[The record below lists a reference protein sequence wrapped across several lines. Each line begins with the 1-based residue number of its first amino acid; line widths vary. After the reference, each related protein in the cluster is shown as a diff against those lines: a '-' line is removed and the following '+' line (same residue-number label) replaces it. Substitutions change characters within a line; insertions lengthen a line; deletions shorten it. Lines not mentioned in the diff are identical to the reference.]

1 MINVLIVEDDRMA
14 SKLLEMFLQDS
25 KIYKVA
31 ATVESASM
39 AELFC
44 SKGMCD
50 LILMDVCTSM
60 NASGLDAAEKIKAA
74 YPEIKIIIITS
85 QPEISFIERAKCIGV
100 DSFWYKSPIESELL
114 SVMDRT
120 VAGEQVFP
128 ETPPTLKMG
137 CALSVEFTDR
147 ELDVLRELITG
158 DTNKEIADRL
168 NMSQYTVRD
177 YIQSMLDK
185 TGFRSRTELAV
196 KARELGIIIP
206 ENKK

>member
-14 SKLLEMFLQDS
+14 SKLLEVFLQDS
-25 KIYKVA
+25 EVYKVI

-44 SKGMCD
+44 SKNMCD

-60 NASGLDAAEKIKAA
+60 NASGLDAAEKIKAV

-85 QPEISFIERAKCIGV
+85 QPEISFLERAKNIGV
-100 DSFWYKSPIESELL
+100 ESFWYKTPVASELI
-114 SVMDRT
+114 SVMDST
-120 VAGEQVFP
+120 VAGKNVYP
-128 ETPPTLKMG
+128 DMTPTLKMG
-137 CALSVEFTDR
+137 YALSVDFTDR
-147 ELDVLRELITG
+147 ELDVLRALITG
-158 DTNKEIADRL
+158 DTNKEIGERL

-177 YIQSMLDK
+177 YIQSMLEK

-196 KARELGIIIP
+196 KARESGLVI
-206 ENKK
+206 NQ

>member
-25 KIYKVA
+25 KIYEVA

-44 SKGMCD
+44 SKGMCE

-85 QPEISFIERAKCIGV
+85 QPEISFIERAKSIGV
-100 DSFWYKSPIESELL
+100 DSFWYKSPVESELL

-120 VAGEQVFP
+120 VAGEHVYP
-128 ETPPTLKMG
+128 EMTPTLKMG
-137 CALSVEFTDR
+137 CALSIEFTDR

-177 YIQSMLDK
+177 YIQSMLEK

-196 KARELGIIIP
+196 KARESGLVI
-206 ENKK
+206 NQ

>member
-1 MINVLIVEDDRMA
+1 MIKVLIVEDDRMA

-85 QPEISFIERAKCIGV
+85 QPEISFIERAKSICV
-100 DSFWYKSPIESELL
+100 DSFWYKSPVESELL
-114 SVMDRT
+114 SIMDRT
-120 VAGEQVFP
+120 VAGEHVYP
-128 ETPPTLKMG
+128 EMTPTLKMG
-137 CALSVEFTDR
+137 CALSIEFTDR

-177 YIQSMLDK
+177 YIQSMLEK

-196 KARELGIIIP
+196 KARESGLVI
-206 ENKK
+206 NQ

>member
-1 MINVLIVEDDRMA
+1 MIKVLIVEDDRMA
-14 SKLLEMFLQDS
+14 SKLLEMFLLDS

-44 SKGMCD
+44 SKGMCE

-85 QPEISFIERAKCIGV
+85 QPEISFIERAKSIGV
-100 DSFWYKSPIESELL
+100 DSFWYKSPVESELL

-120 VAGEQVFP
+120 VAGEHVYP
-128 ETPPTLKMG
+128 EMTPTLKMG
-137 CALSVEFTDR
+137 CALSIEFTDR

-177 YIQSMLDK
+177 YIQSMLEK

-196 KARELGIIIP
+196 KARESGLVI
-206 ENKK
+206 NQ

>member
-14 SKLLEMFLQDS
+14 SKLLEVFLQDS
-25 KIYKVA
+25 ETYKVV

-44 SKGMCD
+44 SKKMCD

-85 QPEISFIERAKCIGV
+85 QPEISFLERAKRIGV
-100 DSFWYKSPIESELL
+100 DSFWYKTPVASELI
-114 SVMDRT
+114 SVMDST
-120 VAGEQVFP
+120 VNGENIYP
-128 ETPPTLKMG
+128 YMTPTLQMG
-137 CALSVEFTDR
+137 YALSIEFTER

-158 DTNKEIADRL
+158 DTNKEIGDRL

-177 YIQSMLDK
+177 YIQSMLEK

-196 KARELGIIIP
+196 KARESGLVI
-206 ENKK
+206 NT

>member
-1 MINVLIVEDDRMA
+1 MIKVLIVEDDRMA

-31 ATVESASM
+31 ATVESASI

-85 QPEISFIERAKCIGV
+85 QPEISFIERAKSIGV
-100 DSFWYKSPIESELL
+100 DSFWYKSPVESELL
-114 SVMDRT
+114 SIMDRT
-120 VAGEQVFP
+120 VAGEHVYP
-128 ETPPTLKMG
+128 EMTPTLKMG
-137 CALSVEFTDR
+137 CALSIEFTDR

-196 KARELGIIIP
+196 KARESGLVI
-206 ENKK
+206 NQ

>member
-85 QPEISFIERAKCIGV
+85 QPEISFIERAKSIGV
-100 DSFWYKSPIESELL
+100 DSFWYKSPVESELL
-114 SVMDRT
+114 SIMDRT
-120 VAGEQVFP
+120 VAGEHVYP
-128 ETPPTLKMG
+128 EMTPTLKMG
-137 CALSVEFTDR
+137 CALSIEFTDR

-185 TGFRSRTELAV
+185 TGFHSRTELAV
-196 KARELGIIIP
+196 KARESGLVI
-206 ENKK
+206 NQ

>member
-1 MINVLIVEDDRMA
+1 MIKVLIVEDDRMA
-14 SKLLEMFLQDS
+14 SKLLEMFLHDS

-31 ATVESASM
+31 ATVESASI

-85 QPEISFIERAKCIGV
+85 QPEISFIERAKSIGV
-100 DSFWYKSPIESELL
+100 DSFWYKSPVESELL
-114 SVMDRT
+114 GIMDRT
-120 VAGEQVFP
+120 VAGEHVYP
-128 ETPPTLKMG
+128 EMTPTLKMG
-137 CALSVEFTDR
+137 CALSIEFTDR

-196 KARELGIIIP
+196 KARESGLVI
-206 ENKK
+206 NQ

>member
-14 SKLLEMFLQDS
+14 SKLLEIFLQDS
-25 KIYKVA
+25 ETYKVV

-44 SKGMCD
+44 SKKMCD

-85 QPEISFIERAKCIGV
+85 QPEISFLERAKRIGV
-100 DSFWYKSPIESELL
+100 DSFWYKTPVASELI
-114 SVMDRT
+114 SVMDST
-120 VAGEQVFP
+120 VNGENIYP
-128 ETPPTLKMG
+128 DMTPTLQMG
-137 CALSVEFTDR
+137 YALSIEFTER

-158 DTNKEIADRL
+158 DTNKEIGDRL

-177 YIQSMLDK
+177 YIQSMLEK

-196 KARELGIIIP
+196 KARESGLVI
-206 ENKK
+206 NT

>member
-14 SKLLEMFLQDS
+14 SKLLEVFLQDS
-25 KIYKVA
+25 EVYKVI

-44 SKGMCD
+44 SKKMCD

-85 QPEISFIERAKCIGV
+85 QPEISFLERAKRIGV
-100 DSFWYKSPIESELL
+100 DSFWYKTPVASELI

-120 VAGEQVFP
+120 VKGENIYP
-128 ETPPTLKMG
+128 DMTPTLQMG
-137 CALSVEFTDR
+137 YALSIEFTER

-158 DTNKEIADRL
+158 DTNKEIGDRL

-177 YIQSMLDK
+177 YIQSMLEK

-196 KARELGIIIP
+196 KARESGLVI
-206 ENKK
+206 NQ

>member
-14 SKLLEMFLQDS
+14 SKLLEVFLQDS
-25 KIYKVA
+25 ETYKVV

-44 SKGMCD
+44 SKKMCD

-60 NASGLDAAEKIKAA
+60 NSSGLDAAEKIKAA

-85 QPEISFIERAKCIGV
+85 QPEISFLERAKSIGV
-100 DSFWYKSPIESELL
+100 DSFWYKSPVASELIA
-114 SVMDRT
+114 VMDST
-120 VAGEQVFP
+120 VRGERIYP
-128 ETPPTLKMG
+128 DMTPTLQMG
-137 CALSVEFTDR
+137 YALSIEFTER

-158 DTNKEIADRL
+158 DTNKEIGDRL

-177 YIQSMLDK
+177 YIQSMLEK

-196 KARELGIIIP
+196 KARESGLVI
-206 ENKK
+206 NT

>member
-14 SKLLEMFLQDS
+14 SKLLEVFLQDS
-25 KIYKVA
+25 ETYKVV

-44 SKGMCD
+44 SKKMCD

-85 QPEISFIERAKCIGV
+85 QPEISFLERAKSIGV
-100 DSFWYKSPIESELL
+100 DSFWYKSPVASELIA
-114 SVMDRT
+114 VMDST
-120 VAGEQVFP
+120 VKGERIYP
-128 ETPPTLKMG
+128 DMTPTLQMG
-137 CALSVEFTDR
+137 YALSIEFTER

-158 DTNKEIADRL
+158 DTNKEIGDRL

-177 YIQSMLDK
+177 YIQSMLEK

-196 KARELGIIIP
+196 KARESGLVI
-206 ENKK
+206 NT

>member
-25 KIYKVA
+25 KEYNVVSTI
-31 ATVESASM
+31 ESASM

-74 YPEIKIIIITS
+74 YPDIKIIIITS
-85 QPEISFIERAKCIGV
+85 QPEISFIERAKSIGV
-100 DSFWYKSPIESELL
+100 DSFWYKSPVESELL
-114 SVMDRT
+114 GIMDRT
-120 VAGEQVFP
+120 VAGENVYP
-128 ETPPTLKMG
+128 EMTPTLKMG
-137 CALSVEFTDR
+137 CALSIEFTDR

-158 DTNKEIADRL
+158 DTNKEIGDRL

-177 YIQSMLDK
+177 YIQSMLEK

-196 KARELGIIIP
+196 KARESGLVI
-206 ENKK
+206 NT

>member
-14 SKLLEMFLQDS
+14 SKLLEVFLQDS
-25 KIYKVA
+25 ETYKVV

-44 SKGMCD
+44 SKKMCD

-85 QPEISFIERAKCIGV
+85 QPEISFLERAKRIGV
-100 DSFWYKSPIESELL
+100 DSFWYKTPVASELI
-114 SVMDRT
+114 SVMDST
-120 VAGEQVFP
+120 VNGENIYP
-128 ETPPTLKMG
+128 DMTPTLQMG
-137 CALSVEFTDR
+137 YALSIEFTER

-158 DTNKEIADRL
+158 DTNKEIGDRL

-177 YIQSMLDK
+177 YIQSMLEK

-196 KARELGIIIP
+196 KARESGLVI
-206 ENKK
+206 NT

>member
-14 SKLLEMFLQDS
+14 SKLLEVFLQDS
-25 KIYKVA
+25 ETYKVVS
-31 ATVESASM
+31 TVESASM

-44 SKGMCD
+44 SKKMCD

-85 QPEISFIERAKCIGV
+85 QPEISFLERAKSIGV
-100 DSFWYKSPIESELL
+100 DSFWYKSPVASELIA
-114 SVMDRT
+114 VMDST
-120 VAGEQVFP
+120 VKGENIYP
-128 ETPPTLKMG
+128 DMTPTLQMG
-137 CALSVEFTDR
+137 YALSIEFTER

-158 DTNKEIADRL
+158 DTNKEIGDRL

-177 YIQSMLDK
+177 YIQSMLEK

-196 KARELGIIIP
+196 KARESGLVI
-206 ENKK
+206 NQ

>member
-14 SKLLEMFLQDS
+14 SKLLEVFLQDS
-25 KIYKVA
+25 ETYKVV

-44 SKGMCD
+44 SKKMCD

-60 NASGLDAAEKIKAA
+60 NASGLDAAEKIKAV

-85 QPEISFIERAKCIGV
+85 QPEISFLERAKSIGV
-100 DSFWYKSPIESELL
+100 DSFWYKSPVASELIA
-114 SVMDRT
+114 VMDST
-120 VAGEQVFP
+120 VKGENIYP
-128 ETPPTLKMG
+128 DMTPTLQMG
-137 CALSVEFTDR
+137 YALSIEFTER

-158 DTNKEIADRL
+158 DTNKEIGDRL

-177 YIQSMLDK
+177 YIQSMLEK

-196 KARELGIIIP
+196 KARESGLVI
-206 ENKK
+206 NQ

>member
-14 SKLLEMFLQDS
+14 SKLLEVFLQDS
-25 KIYKVA
+25 ETYKVV

-44 SKGMCD
+44 SKKMCD

-60 NASGLDAAEKIKAA
+60 NAIGIDAAEKIKAA

-85 QPEISFIERAKCIGV
+85 QPEISFLERAKRIGV
-100 DSFWYKSPIESELL
+100 DSFWYKTPVASELI
-114 SVMDRT
+114 SVMDST
-120 VAGEQVFP
+120 VNGENIYP
-128 ETPPTLKMG
+128 DMTPTLQMG
-137 CALSVEFTDR
+137 YALSIEFTER

-158 DTNKEIADRL
+158 DTNKEIGDRL

-177 YIQSMLDK
+177 YIQSMLEK

-196 KARELGIIIP
+196 KARESGLVI
-206 ENKK
+206 NQ

>member
-14 SKLLEMFLQDS
+14 SKLLEVFLQDS
-25 KIYKVA
+25 EVYKVI

-44 SKGMCD
+44 SKHMCD

-85 QPEISFIERAKCIGV
+85 QPEISFLERAKSIGV
-100 DSFWYKSPIESELL
+100 DSFWYKTPVASELIG
-114 SVMDRT
+114 VMDNT
-120 VAGEQVFP
+120 VNGENIYP
-128 ETPPTLKMG
+128 DMTPTLKMG
-137 CALSVEFTDR
+137 YALSIEFTER

-158 DTNKEIADRL
+158 DTNKEIGDRL

-177 YIQSMLDK
+177 YIQSMLEK

-196 KARELGIIIP
+196 KARESGLVI
-206 ENKK
+206 NT

>member
-60 NASGLDAAEKIKAA
+60 NTSGLDAAKKIKTA

-85 QPEISFIERAKCIGV
+85 QPESSFIERAKSIGV
-100 DSFWYKSPIESELL
+100 DSFWYKSPVESELL
-114 SVMDRT
+114 SIMDRT
-120 VAGEQVFP
+120 VAGEHVYP
-128 ETPPTLKMG
+128 EMTPTLKMG
-137 CALSVEFTDR
+137 CALSIEFTDR

-196 KARELGIIIP
+196 KARESGLVI
-206 ENKK
+206 NQ

>member
-85 QPEISFIERAKCIGV
+85 QPEISFIERAKSIGV
-100 DSFWYKSPIESELL
+100 DSFWYKSPVESELL
-114 SVMDRT
+114 SIMDRT
-120 VAGEQVFP
+120 VAGEHIYP
-128 ETPPTLKMG
+128 EMTPTLKMG
-137 CALSVEFTDR
+137 CALSIEFTDR

-177 YIQSMLDK
+177 YIQSMLEK

-196 KARELGIIIP
+196 KARESGLVI
-206 ENKK
+206 NQ

>member
-44 SKGMCD
+44 SKGMCE

-85 QPEISFIERAKCIGV
+85 QPEISFIERAKSIGV
-100 DSFWYKSPIESELL
+100 DSFWYKSPVESELL

-120 VAGEQVFP
+120 VAGEHVYP
-128 ETPPTLKMG
+128 EMTPTLKMG
-137 CALSVEFTDR
+137 CALSIEFTDR

-158 DTNKEIADRL
+158 DTNKEIAERL

-196 KARELGIIIP
+196 KARESGLVI
-206 ENKK
+206 NQ

>member
-1 MINVLIVEDDRMA
+1 MIKVLIVEDDRMA
-14 SKLLEMFLQDS
+14 SKLLEMFLLDS
-25 KIYKVA
+25 KIYKVT

-44 SKGMCD
+44 SKGMCE

-85 QPEISFIERAKCIGV
+85 QPEISFIERAKSIGV
-100 DSFWYKSPIESELL
+100 DSFWYKSPVESELL

-120 VAGEQVFP
+120 VAGEHVYP
-128 ETPPTLKMG
+128 EMTPTLKMG
-137 CALSVEFTDR
+137 CALSIEFTDR

-177 YIQSMLDK
+177 YIQSMLEK

-196 KARELGIIIP
+196 KARESGLVI
-206 ENKK
+206 NQ

>member
-1 MINVLIVEDDRMA
+1 MIKVLIVEDDRMA

-85 QPEISFIERAKCIGV
+85 QPEISFIERAKSIGV
-100 DSFWYKSPIESELL
+100 DSFWYKSPVESELL
-114 SVMDRT
+114 SIMDRT
-120 VAGEQVFP
+120 VAGEHVYP
-128 ETPPTLKMG
+128 EMTPTLKMG
-137 CALSVEFTDR
+137 CALSIEFTDR

-196 KARELGIIIP
+196 KARESGLVI
-206 ENKK
+206 NQ

>member
-14 SKLLEMFLQDS
+14 SKLLEVFLQDS
-25 KIYKVA
+25 ETYKVV

-44 SKGMCD
+44 SKKMCD

-60 NASGLDAAEKIKAA
+60 NSSGLDAAEKIKAA

-85 QPEISFIERAKCIGV
+85 QPEISFLERAKSIGV
-100 DSFWYKSPIESELL
+100 DSFWYKSPVASELIA
-114 SVMDRT
+114 VMDST
-120 VAGEQVFP
+120 VKGERIYP
-128 ETPPTLKMG
+128 DMTPTLQMG
-137 CALSVEFTDR
+137 YALSIEFTER

-158 DTNKEIADRL
+158 DTNKEIGDRL

-177 YIQSMLDK
+177 YIQSMLEK

-196 KARELGIIIP
+196 KARESGLVI
-206 ENKK
+206 NT

>member
-1 MINVLIVEDDRMA
+1 MMNVLIVEDDRMA
-14 SKLLEMFLQDS
+14 SKLLEVFLQDS
-25 KIYKVA
+25 NAYKVV

-44 SKGMCD
+44 SKGMCE

-60 NASGLDAAEKIKAA
+60 NASGLDAAEKIKSI

-85 QPEISFIERAKCIGV
+85 QPEISFIERAKSIGV
-100 DSFWYKSPIESELL
+100 DSFWYKSPVESELL
-114 SVMDRT
+114 SVMDKT
-120 VAGEQVFP
+120 VAGEHVYP
-128 ETPPTLKMG
+128 EMTPTLKMG
-137 CALSVEFTDR
+137 CALSIEFTDR

-177 YIQSMLDK
+177 YIQSMLEK

-196 KARELGIIIP
+196 KARESGLVI
-206 ENKK
+206 NQ

>member
-14 SKLLEMFLQDS
+14 SKLLELFLQDS

-44 SKGMCD
+44 SKGMCE

-85 QPEISFIERAKCIGV
+85 QPEISFIERAKSIGV
-100 DSFWYKSPIESELL
+100 DSFWYKSPVESELL

-120 VAGEQVFP
+120 VAGEHVYP
-128 ETPPTLKMG
+128 KMTPMLRMG
-137 CALSVEFTDR
+137 CALSIEFTDR

-177 YIQSMLDK
+177 YIQSMLEK

-196 KARELGIIIP
+196 KARESGLVI
-206 ENKK
+206 NQ

>member
-14 SKLLEMFLQDS
+14 SKLLEVFLQDS
-25 KIYKVA
+25 ETYKVV

-44 SKGMCD
+44 SKNMCD

-85 QPEISFIERAKCIGV
+85 QPEISFLERAKRIGV
-100 DSFWYKSPIESELL
+100 DSFWYKSPVASELIA
-114 SVMDRT
+114 VMDST
-120 VAGEQVFP
+120 VKGESIYP
-128 ETPPTLKMG
+128 DMTPTLQMG
-137 CALSVEFTDR
+137 YALSIEFTER

-158 DTNKEIADRL
+158 DTNKEIGDRL

-177 YIQSMLDK
+177 YIQSMLEK

-196 KARELGIIIP
+196 KARESGLVI
-206 ENKK
+206 NQ

>member
-60 NASGLDAAEKIKAA
+60 NASGLDAAEKIKVA

-85 QPEISFIERAKCIGV
+85 QPEISFIERAKSIGV
-100 DSFWYKSPIESELL
+100 DSFWYKSPVESELL
-114 SVMDRT
+114 SIMDRT
-120 VAGEQVFP
+120 VAGEHVYP
-128 ETPPTLKMG
+128 EMTPTLKMG
-137 CALSVEFTDR
+137 CALSIEFTDR

-196 KARELGIIIP
+196 KARESGLVI
-206 ENKK
+206 NQ